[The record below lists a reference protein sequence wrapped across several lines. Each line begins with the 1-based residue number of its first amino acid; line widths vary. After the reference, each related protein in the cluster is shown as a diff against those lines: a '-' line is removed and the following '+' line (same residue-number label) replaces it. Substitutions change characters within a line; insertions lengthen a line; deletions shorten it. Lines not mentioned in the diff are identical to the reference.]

1 MSQDLAYEEYISI
14 NYIKNMLKKSG
25 YVHVSTNST
34 LEDFYE
40 LANILGEIINKSDI
54 NILLSSDR
62 LYKQPQKI
70 DFHTDGPDADIVGWF
85 CVKQDAY
92 QGHSALLDSRQILKH
107 FSCEELTLLGTIM
120 VTYPIGNSVNKE
132 VPLIQKTI
140 AGHYALCYLPWSD
153 PDFNLSPS
161 QKAIYSA
168 FKYAVSEEASKQ
180 LIRIRLHKNEMLL
193 IDNKRILH
201 GRAKIE
207 KNSLRMLKR
216 VWINCG
222 NYETETNLDILSL

>member
-1 MSQDLAYEEYISI
+1 
-14 NYIKNMLKKSG
+14 MLKKYG
-25 YVHVSTNST
+25 YVHVSTNFT
-34 LEDFYE
+34 QEDFYE
-40 LANILGEIINKSDI
+40 LANALGKIINKSDI
-54 NILLSSDR
+54 NIQISSDR

-92 QGHSALLDSRQILKH
+92 EGHSALLDSRQILKR
-107 FSCEELTLLGTIM
+107 FSYEELSLLGTIM
-120 VTYPIGNSVNKE
+120 ICYPMGNRVNKE

-140 AGHYALCYLPWSD
+140 AGHYALCYLPWSNSY
-153 PDFNLSPS
+153 FNLSPS
-161 QKAIYSA
+161 QMAVYSA
-168 FKYAVSEEASKQ
+168 FKYAVSDEASKQ
-180 LIRIRLHKNEMLL
+180 LIRIRLHEDEILL

-201 GRAKIE
+201 GREKVE

-222 NYETETNLDILSL
+222 NHKT